1 MIPFPL
7 FDAQVRF
14 LESCWFSEEG
24 ELLLGGNG
32 ENLRSQYFEEETL
45 KRSTYPEHYAH
56 RMHDGMQWEYL
67 TELERL
73 TFSGVPENVKESM
86 EVSRKFYEHAW
97 TARFENPL
105 GYKKEELM
113 LGDSPAMGECKSY
126 INR

>member
-24 ELLLGGNG
+24 KHLLGGNG
-32 ENLRSQYFEEETL
+32 KNLRNQYFEEETL

-67 TELERL
+67 VELERL
-73 TFSGVPENVKESM
+73 TFSGVPDNVKESM
-86 EVSRKFYEHAW
+86 EVSRKFYEHAV
-97 TARFENPL
+97 
-105 GYKKEELM
+105 ELFKRGSKDI
-113 LGDSPAMGECKSY
+113 LAIDKTLVLK
-126 INR
+126 NNV